1 MRVRFIRETLL
12 REDDVMHFE
21 GDEVE
26 MSEAQFARWDKRGAV
41 TAETHETKPKPKKR
55 TARKRDKEK

>member
-1 MRVRFIRETLL
+1 
-12 REDDVMHFE
+12 MHFE